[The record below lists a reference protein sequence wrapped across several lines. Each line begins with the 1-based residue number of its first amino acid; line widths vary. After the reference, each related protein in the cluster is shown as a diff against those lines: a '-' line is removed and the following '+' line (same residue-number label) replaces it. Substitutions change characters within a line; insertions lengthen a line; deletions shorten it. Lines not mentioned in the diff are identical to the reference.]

1 MNGRVE
7 AVLMRT
13 LAVAARTAGATLMTL
28 ACAPANDRPASLAA
42 LGDSLTARYR
52 LSFSYPDLLARWR
65 GIPVHNFGVSGNTT
79 AQMLDRLDDVLASG
93 PTPQVVVI
101 LGGTNDI
108 ARGMPVED
116 ALANLRTIAERVR
129 DSGRRPVLV
138 CPPPSGSFRRE
149 RAEALR
155 AGLRDYARGQGFVF
169 VDPWPAMED
178 PGRRGWSRPE
188 LALDVLHPNERGQ
201 YVIAEQI
208 ALALGWPVPP
218 SYGRGRE

>member
-1 MNGRVE
+1 MGAR
-7 AVLMRT
+7 
-13 LAVAARTAGATLMTL
+13 AVAARAAAAIMTMT
-28 ACAPANDRPASLAA
+28 ACARPAQSPASLAA

-52 LSFSYPDLLARWR
+52 LSFSYPDLLGRWR
-65 GIPVHNFGVSGNTT
+65 GIPVRNFGVSGDTT
-79 AQMLDRLDDVLASG
+79 AQMLARLAEVLASG

-116 ALANLRTIAERVR
+116 ALRNLRTIAERVR

-138 CPPPSGSFRRE
+138 CPPPSGSFQRE

-155 AGLRDYARGQGFVF
+155 AGLRDYAHAQEFVF

-178 PGRRGWSRPE
+178 PGRPGWARPE
-188 LALDVLHPNERGQ
+188 LALDVLHPNEQGQ
-201 YVIAEQI
+201 YVIAEEI
-208 ALALGWPVPP
+208 ARALGWPVPP
-218 SYGRGRE
+218 PR

>member
-1 MNGRVE
+1 
-7 AVLMRT
+7 MRMR
-13 LAVAARTAGATLMTL
+13 AVAAAAGAALMTM
-28 ACAPANDRPASLAA
+28 ACTRASNDPASLAA

-79 AQMLDRLDDVLASG
+79 AQMLGRLDEVLASG

-108 ARGMPVED
+108 ARGLPVED
-116 ALANLRTIAERVR
+116 ALSNLRTIAERVR

-138 CPPPSGSFRRE
+138 CPPPSGSFQRE
-149 RAEALR
+149 RAEELR

-178 PGRRGWSRPE
+178 PERRGWSRPE

-218 SYGRGRE
+218 PHAGARE

>member
-1 MNGRVE
+1 
-7 AVLMRT
+7 MRT
-13 LAVAARTAGATLMTL
+13 TAVAAMAAGAALMM
-28 ACAPANDRPASLAA
+28 ACARASDGPASLAA

-79 AQMLDRLDDVLASG
+79 AQMLERLDEVLASG
-93 PTPQVVVI
+93 PAPQVVVI

-108 ARGMPVED
+108 ARGMPVEG
-116 ALANLRTIAERVR
+116 ALANLRTIAEKVR

-138 CPPPSGSFRRE
+138 CPPPSGSFQRE

-178 PGRRGWSRPE
+178 PARRGWARPE

-218 SYGRGRE
+218 PHSGARE